1 MKRQQ
6 IILTLLLALS
16 TALAFGQIGPKE
28 AKLRGEMYFF
38 YEKYNDAL
46 PLLLKALPYMEKDN
60 ELKHMLGVCYVYSNQ
75 PAKAEQ
81 HLRIAIEG
89 RKPNPESFYYLGKAL
104 HFQQKFEDASRYY
117 KQYLGLVKEKNKDEA
132 LSPEVKADIKRC
144 VLGTKM
150 KYKEQLAFVE
160 QIADICTKEDEFAPI
175 VSPRTPNSIYFT
187 GKRRT
192 NKGGLRD
199 TQGKYDTLAGKPRTD
214 IFVAHTAK
222 GEWSIPASLGR
233 RYNSRQND
241 ILTSFSER
249 GDVAILYRSY
259 TMDKG
264 NLYAGEFSENDEA
277 LPYAKL
283 PRPVTTPEWEGNG
296 YLYKN
301 NVLFF
306 SSKREGGYGGKD
318 LYYSMRDNETGMWS
332 PPVNLGGEINS
343 KYDED
348 TPFLAK
354 DGHTLYFSSNNMNG
368 IGGYD
373 IFAAEFSDEDLEWGA
388 PVNVGMPIN
397 SPGDDLYFRLD
408 KAGLKGHF
416 SSNREG
422 GMGGQDIYVA
432 YFNEYQNEQTAVAG
446 GQSFYEVAALAK
458 PEEPEEAVAIEDPTK
473 RITAKEDI
481 RTYQFSP
488 VYYKSNEQQFSTSAI
503 LDLNQLAEI
512 MVKYPQ
518 LEVELTAH
526 TDDSGLAANNLY
538 FTAKRGQI
546 VAKYLMDRGVSPNQV
561 VVKGCGSNYPQALNK
576 MPNGTVNPQGKT
588 LNRRVTIRVF
598 NTENTPIRVEEASPT
613 INPAFKSG
621 DMDVYRGV
629 IQGLS
634 YKVQVKRTRQRFED
648 AALLKHRNT
657 TIENYASSPYLLY
670 TTGLKKR
677 FSQAERLRLQLVQ
690 EGFEEAI
697 IIPYL
702 DGKRLAKEDMEQYL
716 DDYTD
721 LRYYIEAMGREANK
735 GNNE

>member
-6 IILTLLLALS
+6 IILTLFLTLS
-16 TALAFGQIGPKE
+16 AAIAFGQIGPKE

-60 ELKHMLGVCYVYSNQ
+60 DLKHMLGVCYIYTNQ

-81 HLRIAIEG
+81 HLRQAVDTK
-89 RKPNPESFYYLGKAL
+89 KPKPESFYYLGKAL
-104 HFQQKFEDASRYY
+104 HFQQKFQDASRYY
-117 KQYLGLVKEKNKDEA
+117 KQYLGLTKEKNKDEA
-132 LSPEVKADIKRC
+132 LSPTVKADIKRC

-150 KYKEQLAFVE
+150 KYKEQRAFVE

-175 VSPRTPNSIYFT
+175 VSPRTPTSIYFT
-187 GKRRT
+187 AKRRS

-222 GEWSIPASLGR
+222 GEWSIPAPLGR

-277 LPYAKL
+277 LAYAKI
-283 PRPVTTPEWEGNG
+283 PRPVTTPEWEGNA

-301 NVLFF
+301 NILFF
-306 SSKREGGYGGKD
+306 SSTRKGGFGGKD
-318 LYYSMRDNETGMWS
+318 LYYSMRDTETGMWS
-332 PPVNLGGEINS
+332 PPVNLGPQINS

-354 DGHTLYFSSNNMNG
+354 DGHTLYFSSNNVNG

-373 IFAAEFSDEDLEWGA
+373 IFVAEYVDAKLEWDT

-408 KAGLKGHF
+408 RAGLKGHF

-432 YFNEYQNEQTAVAG
+432 YFNEEQSEQITVAG

-458 PEEPEEAVAIEDPTK
+458 PEEPQEGVPIEDPTK
-473 RITAKEDI
+473 RITAEEDI

-488 VYYKSNEQQFSTSAI
+488 VYYKSNQQQFAASAI

-526 TDDSGLAANNLY
+526 TDDSGLAANNLF
-538 FTAKRGQI
+538 FTLKRGQ
-546 VAKYLMDRGVSPNQV
+546 VVSKYLMDKGVSPNQI

-576 MPNGTVNPQGKT
+576 MSNGTVNPQGKT
-588 LNRRVTIRVF
+588 LNRRVAIQVF
-598 NTENTPIRVEEASPT
+598 NTESTPIRVEEASPT

-621 DMDVYRGV
+621 EMDVYRGV

-648 AALLKHRNT
+648 SALLKHRHT
-657 TIENYASSPYLLY
+657 MIENYASSAHLLY

-697 IIPYL
+697 VVPYMN
-702 DGKRLAKEDMEQYL
+702 GKRLAKEDMEKYAETY
-716 DDYTD
+716 DD
-721 LRYYIEAMGREANK
+721 LRYYIDAMGKEANK
-735 GNNE
+735 GDE